1 MGHTARI
8 LDEVRGQI
16 APSDETLKAVRERR
30 GDVLDVAKQFPGVLR
45 TYFSGSVAHG
55 TANDD
60 TDADCGVVLDRRSY
74 PDLGPDVDGPS
85 DVLEKMRVHLRDGL
99 SAKYPDISFRLTKR
113 AIEVSF
119 KSPLADE
126 SDPKVDL
133 IVTLTRST
141 GDGLWIPN
149 TKTDGWDASHPE
161 KHTELLVDKPK
172 SRRVTRARI
181 IRLGKCWNK
190 TFTSPG
196 LISFN
201 IEALSL
207 ESVTEETE
215 VPTGLAEFFEY
226 AGAELKKRLTPDPA
240 GVSGSI
246 RLLEDRDLVVGR
258 LERAGSAVREALDN
272 DDDEDKV
279 REALSRVFR
288 GVVQPPA
295 DSNSKEALAAA
306 LTRGNQGVSL
316 VGGTITVGGTGARA
330 KDTRSYGAASR

>member
-8 LDEVRGQI
+8 LDEVRAQI

-30 GDVLDVAKQFPGVLR
+30 RDVLDVAEQFHGVLR
-45 TYFSGSVAHG
+45 SYFSGSVAHG

-60 TDADCGVVLDRRSY
+60 TDADCGVVLHRRSY
-74 PDLGPDVDGPS
+74 PELGPDGDGPS
-85 DVLEKMRVHLRDGL
+85 DVLEKMRTHLRDGL
-99 SAKYPDISFRLTKR
+99 SDKYPDISLRITKR

-119 KSPLADE
+119 NSPLADE
-126 SDPKVDL
+126 TDPKVDL
-133 IVTLTRST
+133 IVALTRSV
-141 GDGLWIPN
+141 GDGFWIPN

-172 SRRVTRARI
+172 DRRVTRARI

-207 ESVTEETE
+207 ESAAEETE
-215 VPTGLAEFFEY
+215 VPTGLAEFFDY
-226 AGAELKKRLTPDPA
+226 AEAELKKRFTPDPA

-246 RLLEDRDLVVGR
+246 KLLEDRDLVVGR
-258 LERAGSAVREALDN
+258 LARAGTAMREALEN

-288 GVVQPPA
+288 GIVEPPA
-295 DSNSKEALAAA
+295 GSQSKEALAAA
-306 LTRGNQGVSL
+306 LTGGNQGVSL
-316 VGGTITVGGTGARA
+316 VDGKITVGGAGARA